1 MEKDENSENFCEDF
15 VEIPGNPGTSF
26 PDFKA
31 WSEEEIENFKA
42 ANTVEMYHDG
52 TKWSREGQWVIC
64 STIKGV
70 IVGAITETVSIGRKN
85 YRHTVVFPGNSEYDP
100 VDSIEVSEDA
110 IWVAV
115 DMGTDEEGHVQ
126 PSKSPVKLPDMHD
139 YEARTATEPVNQLS
153 NGFADLGS
161 IPGFQL

>member
-1 MEKDENSENFCEDF
+1 MEKDENSQKFCEDF
-15 VEIPGNPGTSF
+15 VGNPEYPGTAFS
-26 PDFKA
+26 DFKA
-31 WSEEEIENFKA
+31 WSDEEIENFKD
-42 ANTVEMYHDG
+42 ANTVKMYHDG

-85 YRHTVVFPGNSEYDP
+85 YRHTVVFPGNSEYYP
-100 VDSIEVSEDA
+100 VDSIEVSEDS

-115 DMGTDEEGHVQ
+115 DMNDEEDTQ
-126 PSKSPVKLPDMHD
+126 ETPVVKPLKLDGMHE
-139 YEARTATEPVNQLS
+139 YEARTATGPVDS
-153 NGFADLGS
+153 PNGFVDLGS

>member
-1 MEKDENSENFCEDF
+1 MSENSQKFCEDF
-15 VEIPGNPGTSF
+15 VENPENSEPAF
-26 PDFKA
+26 SDFKA
-31 WSEEEIENFKA
+31 WSEEEIENFKD
-42 ANTVEMYHDG
+42 ANTVNMYHDG

-115 DMGTDEEGHVQ
+115 DMGTDEYEKVKPEEKPVQ
-126 PSKSPVKLPDMHD
+126 LPGMHD
-139 YEARTATEPVNQLS
+139 YAARAATEPVNQPS
-153 NGFADLGS
+153 SGFVNLGS
-161 IPGFQL
+161 IPGFEL